1 MPTNPMALSE
11 RLSVAPQKPPDSVS
25 HRVQFYVSDE
35 FLARHVAEFLR
46 PGLSAGVRA
55 LAIATTKHRALF
67 EGELGEQASALE
79 TTGQLIWIDAHQ
91 LLDRFLVDGWPDA
104 KLFDAA
110 LAPLVDAVPGP
121 MVAYGE
127 MVDVLFEQGNPEAS
141 IRLEELWNGFLAS
154 RHVSLLCAHSMRS
167 FGDARQS
174 ALFRAVCDRHS
185 HVAPAEIEMRS
196 PEALAREIAVLQQQ
210 GWALQAELRERVG
223 LEVALGEAQRA
234 VLETHSH
241 RDRFLATLA
250 HELRNPL
257 APMRNAVEILRATAP
272 GGTGLPLEIIDR
284 QVRQMT
290 RLIDDLLD
298 LSRITTGRIDLHLE
312 RVAIRDILQAAL
324 EMSRPVIDRAGLDL
338 VIAMPPPGLD
348 VEGDLTRLA
357 QVLVNV
363 LDNAARFTD
372 RGGQITLTAER
383 VGHEAVVFVSDTGA
397 GIRSELLDRVFDMF
411 TQGQDARGRGPG
423 GLGIGLTV
431 ARQLVELHGGRIVA
445 ASSGP
450 GAGSTFRI
458 ALPLARGSAV
468 RPGDANDGPPPKSP
482 SGLRVLVVDD
492 NIDSASTMAMLLEIC
507 GHTVRMANDGVEALA
522 AAKEFRPDA
531 VLMDIG
537 LPGMDGHEAG
547 RAIRAE
553 TWGADIVLIA
563 LSGWGQDTD
572 KQRSREAGFDH
583 HLVKPVDHAV
593 LSRIL
598 AQTAEVRSA
607 RSIRD

>member
-1 MPTNPMALSE
+1 MPTNPVAFSE
-11 RLSVAPQKPPDSVS
+11 RLPVAQRRPPDSVS

-55 LAIATTKHRALF
+55 LVIATTKHRPLF
-67 EGELGEQASALE
+67 EGQLGDEARALE
-79 TTGQLIWIDAHQ
+79 TTGQLTWIDAHQ
-91 LLDRFLVDGWPDA
+91 LLDRFLVDAWPDA
-104 KLFDAA
+104 GLFDAA
-110 LAPLVDAVPGP
+110 LAPLVDGVPGP

-127 MVDVLFEQGNPEAS
+127 MVDALFGEGNPEAS

-154 RHVSLLCAHSMRS
+154 RNVSLLCAHSMRS

-196 PEALAREIAVLQQQ
+196 PDALAREIAALQQQ

-234 VLETHSH
+234 VLETHSR

-257 APMRNAVEILRATAP
+257 APMQNAVQILRATAP
-272 GGTGLPLEIIDR
+272 AGADLPIEVIDR

-298 LSRITTGRIDLHLE
+298 LSRVTTGRIDLHLE
-312 RVAIRDILQAAL
+312 RVGIRDILQAAL
-324 EMSRPVIDRAGLDL
+324 EMSRPVIDRAGLEL
-338 VIAMPPPGLD
+338 VIAMPPAGLD

-357 QVLVNV
+357 QVLANV
-363 LDNAARFTD
+363 LDNAAKFTD
-372 RGGQITLTAER
+372 RGGRITLRTER
-383 VGHEAVVFVSDTGA
+383 VGNEAVISVNDTGV
-397 GIRSELLDRVFDMF
+397 GIRPDMLDRMFEMF
-411 TQGQDARGRGPG
+411 THGQDGRGRVPG

-431 ARQLVELHGGRIVA
+431 ARQLVELHGGRISA
-445 ASSGP
+445 TSGGL

-458 ALPLARGSAV
+458 ALPLAPKTAV
-468 RPGDANDGPPPKSP
+468 RPDPDGGSPRQDSP

-492 NIDSASTMAMLLEIC
+492 NIDSASTMAMFLEIC
-507 GHTVRMANDGVEALA
+507 GHTVRMANDGVEAVA
-522 AAKEFRPDA
+522 AAGEFRPNA

-537 LPGMDGHEAG
+537 LPGMDGREAG

-553 TWGADIVLIA
+553 AWGGDIVLIA
-563 LSGWGQDTD
+563 LSGWGQDSD
-572 KQRSREAGFDH
+572 KQRSRDAGFDH

-593 LSRIL
+593 LSKIL
-598 AQTAEVRSA
+598 AQTAVSERLTE
-607 RSIRD
+607 